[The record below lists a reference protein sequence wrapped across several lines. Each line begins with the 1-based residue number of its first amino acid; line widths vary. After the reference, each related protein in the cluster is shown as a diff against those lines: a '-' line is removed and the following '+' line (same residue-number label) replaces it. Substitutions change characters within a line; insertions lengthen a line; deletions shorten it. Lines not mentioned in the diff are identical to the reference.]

1 MEPQGS
7 VEHNLGT
14 TGFEKDPEIE
24 KSETIKVRLRK
35 RQPGMEFLGR
45 PRQFWAVVPL
55 RKEAPEDM
63 ERRWEAE
70 YESRVQRVRD
80 VCDKDEIVAMRRI
93 WRVATNRRFGKENY
107 CKTKLC
113 PVIVDEQK
121 VLFFCFIPKVASTSI
136 KKFFLNISDI
146 PLNDTTRNNITALH
160 LAANDALRRISPM
173 YFPTT
178 TVNRFFKIMFVRHPF
193 DRLVSAFRSKA
204 EPPREEVPYF
214 YDRYWIPIMKKLRP
228 EGSPLDRISFPEFV
242 WYLTHTTERDYDEH
256 WAPYWSRCDPCL
268 VDYNFIGKLET
279 AQHDFPYAFGKVEI
293 KSGPEWWSYV
303 HPTQHSVALKYFS
316 TVPEEE
322 IRRLYAIYRLDF
334 ELFGYSIREF
344 LPSGN
349 ITTNKN

>member
-1 MEPQGS
+1 MDVAYRKCSRHRILIVTSLAGVCLCLVLINSLDRWAAQNSIVKLPKQ
-7 VEHNLGT
+7 VN
-14 TGFEKDPEIE
+14 DP
-24 KSETIKVRLRK
+24 SLDRNT
-35 RQPGMEFLGR
+35 Q
-45 PRQFWAVVPL
+45 VPD
-55 RKEAPEDM
+55 DM

-70 YESRVQRVRD
+70 YESRIQRVRD

-93 WRVATNRRFGKENY
+93 WRVATNRRFGKETF

-146 PLNDTTRNNITALH
+146 PINETLNSNVTALH

-173 YFPTT
+173 YYPTT

-193 DRLVSAFRSKA
+193 DRLVSAFRDKA
-204 EPPREEVPYF
+204 ESPREEVTYF
-214 YDRYWIPIMKKLRP
+214 YDKYWDPVMKKVRP
-228 EGSPLDRISFPEFV
+228 KGSPLDKITFPEFV
-242 WYLTHTTERDYDEH
+242 WYLTHTLERDYDEH
-256 WAPYWSRCDPCL
+256 WASFWSRCDPCL

-279 AQHDFPYAFGKVEI
+279 AKHDFPYAFRKVGIE
-293 KSGPEWWSYV
+293 SPFNWWSDA
-303 HPTQHSVALKYFS
+303 HSTLHSLTLKYFAS
-316 TVPEEE
+316 VPEEE
-322 IRRLYAIYRLDF
+322 IRKLYSIYKLDF

-349 ITTNKN
+349 VTMN